1 VSSLVSILGTL
12 AWGGVVA
19 ADTAAWVQLLV
30 SQPLVAGFV
39 TGCLWGRP
47 EVGLELGAILQLFA
61 CGTLPIGGRTPED
74 FATGSVVGVAAACL
88 LERAQPIA
96 SAQGGPLM
104 FGVLAAFAVALVGKS
119 WIAWQRRHNE
129 GLARWCEQRLA
140 LGDLTALGRAQ
151 WAGVATAFS
160 IGVLWTAVAFALVQS
175 AGDRLMDR
183 QGVAFGQ
190 AWQVGA
196 PVLWGFGAGAVA
208 RNFVQGRKPGLFFW
222 IALVAFL
229 LVRLVTA

>member
-1 VSSLVSILGTL
+1 MNPLLSILGTFV
-12 AWGGVVA
+12 WGGIVA
-19 ADTAAWVQLLV
+19 ADTAAFVQLLV

-39 TGCLWGRP
+39 TGALWGRP
-47 EVGLELGAILQLFA
+47 EVGLEIGSILQLFA

-74 FATGSVVGVAAACL
+74 FATGAVVGVGAACL

-96 SAQGGPLM
+96 SAQGGPLA
-104 FGVLAAFAVALVGKS
+104 FGLLAAFAVALVGKT

-129 GLARWCEQRLA
+129 GLARWCEERLA
-140 LGDLTALGRAQ
+140 AGDLGALGRAHG
-151 WAGVATAFS
+151 AGVATAFG
-160 IGVLWTAVAFALVQS
+160 IGVAWTAIAFALVHG

-190 AWQVGA
+190 AWQLGG

-208 RNFVQGRKPGLFFW
+208 RNFVQGRRPGVFFW
-222 IALVAFL
+222 LALVAFL
-229 LVRLVTA
+229 LVRLVRS